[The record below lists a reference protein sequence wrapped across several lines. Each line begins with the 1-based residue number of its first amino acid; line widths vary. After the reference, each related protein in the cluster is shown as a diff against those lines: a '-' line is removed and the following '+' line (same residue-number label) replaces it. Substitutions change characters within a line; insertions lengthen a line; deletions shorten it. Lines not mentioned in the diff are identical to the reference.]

1 MHNPFS
7 LTGKTVLITGASSG
21 IGKAAAIECSKLG
34 ARIILTG
41 RNEQRLNETLASLE
55 GEGHQVLPFDLT
67 ESSGIKDF
75 VNIVPCLDGLISN
88 AGTNKLSP
96 ISFIK
101 ENDLHEIFQV
111 NTLTPILLLKELAK
125 KKKLNNGASVIF
137 TSSMAGIGAVATG
150 IGAYSAS
157 KGALSAFVKVAA
169 LELASKRIRVNAV
182 CPGMIQ
188 TKMIYDESIQDEELK
203 KDMERYPLGRYGVP
217 EDIAWAM
224 IYLLSDASSWVTG
237 TNLIIDGGLTI
248 R

>member
-1 MHNPFS
+1 MYNPFS

-21 IGKAAAIECSKLG
+21 IGKSAALECSRLG

-41 RNEQRLNETLASLE
+41 RNEQRLNETLNALE
-55 GEGHQVLPFDLT
+55 GEGHKAIPFDLS
-67 ESSGIKDF
+67 ESGDIKEF
-75 VNIVPCLDGLISN
+75 VSDIPCLDGLISN

-101 ENDLHEIFQV
+101 DDDLQEIFQV

-125 KKKLNNGASVIF
+125 KKKLNNGASVVF
-137 TSSMAGIGAVATG
+137 TSSMAGLGAVATG
-150 IGAYSAS
+150 IGVYSAS
-157 KGALSAFVKVAA
+157 KGALSSFIKVAA
-169 LELASKRIRVNAV
+169 LELAPKKIRVNAV

-188 TKMIYDESIQDEELK
+188 TKMIYDESIQGEELK
-203 KDMERYPLGRYGVP
+203 RDMERYPLGRFGTP

-224 IYLLSDASSWVTG
+224 VYLLSDASAWVTG
-237 TNLIIDGGLTI
+237 TNLVIDGGLTI

>member
-1 MHNPFS
+1 MYNPFS

-21 IGKAAAIECSKLG
+21 IGKAAAVECSRLG
-34 ARIILTG
+34 AKIILTG
-41 RNEQRLNETLASLE
+41 RNVQRLNETLASLD
-55 GEGHQVLPFDLT
+55 GEGHQAIPFDLY
-67 ESSGIKDF
+67 ESGDIKEF
-75 VNIVPCLDGLISN
+75 VSTVPCLDGLISN
-88 AGTNKLSP
+88 AGTNKICP

-101 ENDLHEIFQV
+101 EHDLHEIFQV

-125 KKKLNNGASVIF
+125 KKKFNIGASVVF
-137 TSSMAGIGAVATG
+137 TSSMAGLGAVATG

-169 LELASKRIRVNAV
+169 LELASKKVRVNAV

-188 TKMIYDESIQDEELK
+188 TKMIYDESVQDEELK
-203 KDMERYPLGRYGVP
+203 KDMERYPLGRFGAP

-224 IYLLSDASSWVTG
+224 VYLLSDASAWVTG
-237 TNLIIDGGLTI
+237 TNLVIDGGLTI

>member
-1 MHNPFS
+1 MYNPFS

-21 IGKAAAIECSKLG
+21 IGNAAAVECSRMGAKLV
-34 ARIILTG
+34 LTG
-41 RNEQRLNETLASLE
+41 RSELRLNETLTSLE
-55 GEGHQVLPFDLT
+55 GDGHYAIPFDLSN
-67 ESSGIKDF
+67 SSGIKEF
-75 VNIVPCLDGLISN
+75 VSKVPCLDGLISN

-101 ENDLHEIFQV
+101 ENDLQEIFQV
-111 NTLTPILLLKELAK
+111 NTFTPILMLKELVK
-125 KKKLNNGASVIF
+125 KKKLNSGASVVF
-137 TSSMAGIGAVATG
+137 TSSMAGLGAVATG

-157 KGALSAFVKVAA
+157 KGALSTFVKVAA
-169 LELASKRIRVNAV
+169 LELAPKRIRVNAI

-203 KDMERYPLGRYGVP
+203 KDLERYPLGRFGTP

-224 IYLLSDASSWVTG
+224 AYLLSDASCWVTG
-237 TNLIIDGGLTI
+237 TNLVIDGGLTI